1 MTQVSTQ
8 IGPFSIV
15 PEWVLNK
22 NLSPTALK
30 LYCVLGRFADY
41 ETGMAFPSRD
51 TLAERMGCSG
61 KTIDRAVAELVAGK
75 CIEKVSRGRY
85 QSALYK
91 VLQVNPD
98 GTHLSDEWTDL
109 SDEGTDL
116 SEREDK
122 NDTITITN
130 EREPLEREPYNEPF
144 DQFWSIYPLKKDKP
158 AGRRAFKSAMKR
170 VSLETILDGAKRYR
184 DDPNRE
190 LQFTKNPSTW
200 LNNDCWDNPP
210 EPFRGKKTANEHN
223 MELLRKIQADGLAKA
238 ENERKMIDTPDFG
251 AILRR
256 IDD

>member
-1 MTQVSTQ
+1 MAQVSTQ

-61 KTIDRAVAELVAGK
+61 KTIDRAVTELVAGK
-75 CIEKVSRGRY
+75 CIEKISRGRY

-116 SEREDK
+116 SERGDK

-130 EREPLEREPYNEPF
+130 QRELKEQELLNTQF
-144 DQFWSIYPLKKDKP
+144 DEFWSIYELRKDKP
-158 AGRRAFKSAMKR
+158 AAKRAFKNARKR
-170 VSLETILDGAKRYR
+170 VSLETILDGARSYMA
-184 DDPNRE
+184 DPNRE
-190 LQFTKNPSTW
+190 LRFTKYPATW
-200 LNNDCWDNPP
+200 LNNDGWDNGP